1 MTTVFPDN
9 SILNY
14 IAQSRPAT
22 ANMLGLTP
30 QASINQ
36 GFGTSPYTQV
46 AGTAPGS
53 QMNMPTFNMPQNA
66 APQNANNP
74 MTNFNQS
81 FGAMGG
87 QGGQGGLTPAQLLAY
102 FQAQRQQAQQ
112 PQAPQAPGAPQAPM
126 SLAPPN
132 PGPSASSITP
142 SASSITP
149 SPFSNDFMGRLAQMG
164 AQRGGLV
171 PTFAYLLGAGRRT
184 GPDSAAGYGGPNSST
199 SGSGLGDIY

>member
-1 MTTVFPDN
+1 VFPDN

-36 GFGTSPYTQV
+36 GFGTLPATQV

-53 QMNMPTFNMPQNA
+53 QLNMPTFNMPQNA
-66 APQNANNP
+66 TPQNANNP

-87 QGGQGGLTPAQLLAY
+87 QGGLTPAQLLAY
-102 FQAQRQQAQQ
+102 YRAQQQQAQQ
-112 PQAPQAPGAPQAPM
+112 PQAPGAPM

-132 PGPSASSITP
+132 PGPSAP
-142 SASSITP
+142 SITP
-149 SPFSNDFMGRLAQMG
+149 SPFSDDFMGRLAQMG
-164 AQRGGLV
+164 AQRGAGLV
-171 PTFAYLLGAGRRT
+171 PKFAYLLGAGRRT
-184 GPDSAAGYGGPNSST
+184 GPDSAAGYGGPSSST